1 MRPIIPDSNTQH
13 LVSEIKQIISLN
25 SDKNPK
31 QVNISSN

>member
-25 SDKNPK
+25 SDKNTK